1 MRAQGYIPN
10 VTPIILHKCQYETF
24 LVITTNTTA
33 AALLNAQPS
42 RKYGLHDLPPS
53 TERIGTAIVV
63 MRE

>member
-1 MRAQGYIPN
+1 MKATIWSSM
-10 VTPIILHKCQYETF
+10 TKAIAPITHAK
-24 LVITTNTTA
+24 
-33 AALLNAQPS
+33 ALLNAQPS